1 MVKIRM
7 IHPLWK
13 VASIM
18 TLVTTR
24 SPQALQPVQPEPTVD
39 DSTDRWVDATWEEFV
54 TISDDPKSEKASCYY
69 YNHQMR
75 IETMGVGP
83 SHALENTLV
92 TLAIGLFCMVKGIRI
107 GGLTN
112 ASYQKKDTREAQPDL
127 SYYFDEQVALIPSGN
142 TIIDLDAAMPPRLT
156 IEIAAT
162 SLNADLGLKR
172 LLYEELGVQEY
183 WVVDVERTEIFAFQ
197 ILENGGSRRI
207 TDSVVLPGLA
217 IVTIETALRDR
228 KTSDDS
234 QIMANLMK
242 EFAT

>member
-1 MVKIRM
+1 
-7 IHPLWK
+7 
-13 VASIM
+13 M

-24 SPQALQPVQPEPTVD
+24 PPEALQSLQPEPTVD
-39 DSTDRWVDATWEEFV
+39 HPTDEYLGDECLTDRWVDATWEEFV
-54 TISDDPKSEKASCYY
+54 AVSDDPKSEKASCYY

-107 GGLTN
+107 AGLTN
-112 ASYQKKDTREAQPDL
+112 ASYLKKDTREAQPDL

-142 TIIDLDAAMPPRLT
+142 TIIDLDTAKPPRLT

-162 SLNADLGLKR
+162 SLKDDLSFKR
-172 LLYEELGVQEY
+172 MLYEELGVQEY

-197 ILENGGSRRI
+197 VLDGGGSRRI
-207 TDSVVLPGLA
+207 TASVVLPGLA
-217 IVTIETALRDR
+217 IATIETALRDR

-234 QIMANLMK
+234 QIMASLMK
-242 EFAT
+242 EFSA

>member
-1 MVKIRM
+1 MT
-7 IHPLWK
+7 
-13 VASIM
+13 VA
-18 TLVTTR
+18 TTR
-24 SPQALQPVQPEPTVD
+24 PVKTLPPKSTIESPAQKSPAQKSPTQE
-39 DSTDRWVDATWEEFV
+39 SLTDRWVDATWEEFV
-54 TISDDPKSEKASCYY
+54 MILDDPKSEKASCYY

-112 ASYQKKDTREAQPDL
+112 ASYLKKETREAQPDL

-142 TIIDLDAAMPPRLT
+142 TIINLDTAMPPRLT

-162 SLNADLGLKR
+162 SLKDDLSFKR

-197 ILENGGSRRI
+197 ILEGGGSRRI
-207 TDSVVLPGLA
+207 TGSVVLPGLA
-217 IVTIETALRDR
+217 IATIETALRDR

-234 QIMANLMK
+234 QIMASLMK
-242 EFAT
+242 EFSA

>member
-1 MVKIRM
+1 
-7 IHPLWK
+7 
-13 VASIM
+13 M

-24 SPQALQPVQPEPTVD
+24 PPEALQSEPTIDYPTEECLGVD
-39 DSTDRWVDATWEEFV
+39 YPTDRWVDATWEEFV
-54 TISDDPKSEKASCYY
+54 AISDDPKSEKASCYY

-112 ASYQKKDTREAQPDL
+112 ASYLKKETREAQPDL

-142 TIIDLDAAMPPRLT
+142 SIIDLDTATPPLLT

-162 SLNADLGLKR
+162 SLKDDLSFKR

-197 ILENGGSRRI
+197 MLEGGGSRRI

-217 IVTIETALRDR
+217 IATLENALRDR

-234 QIMANLMK
+234 QIMASLMK
-242 EFAT
+242 TFSSNIE

>member
-1 MVKIRM
+1 MT
-7 IHPLWK
+7 
-13 VASIM
+13 VA
-18 TLVTTR
+18 TTR
-24 SPQALQPVQPEPTVD
+24 PVKTLPPKSTIESPAQKSPAQKSPTQE
-39 DSTDRWVDATWEEFV
+39 SLTDRWVDATWEDFIA
-54 TISDDPKSEKASCYY
+54 ISDDPKSEKASCYY

-112 ASYQKKDTREAQPDL
+112 ASYLKKETREAQPDL

-142 TIIDLDAAMPPRLT
+142 TIIDLDTAMPPRLT

-162 SLNADLGLKR
+162 SLKDDLSFKR

-217 IVTIETALRDR
+217 IATLEKALRDR

-234 QIMANLMK
+234 QIMASLMK
-242 EFAT
+242 EFSA

>member
-1 MVKIRM
+1 
-7 IHPLWK
+7 
-13 VASIM
+13 M
-18 TLVTTR
+18 TLVTTL
-24 SPQALQPVQPEPTVD
+24 PLQTLQPKPVPEPAIEYP
-39 DSTDRWVDATWEEFV
+39 TDRWVDATWEEFV
-54 TISDDPKSEKASCYY
+54 AISDDPNSEKASCYY

-75 IETMGVGP
+75 IETMVVGP

-112 ASYQKKDTREAQPDL
+112 ASYLKKDTREAQPDL
-127 SYYFDEQVALIPSGN
+127 SYYFDEQVALIPNGN
-142 TIIDLDAAMPPRLT
+142 SIIDLDTATPPLLT

-162 SLNADLGLKR
+162 SLKDDLSFKR

-197 ILENGGSRRI
+197 ILAGGGSRRI
-207 TDSVVLPGLA
+207 TASVVLPGLA
-217 IVTIETALRDR
+217 IATIETALRDR

-234 QIMANLMK
+234 EIMASLMK
-242 EFAT
+242 EFSA

>member
-1 MVKIRM
+1 
-7 IHPLWK
+7 
-13 VASIM
+13 M

-24 SPQALQPVQPEPTVD
+24 SLQTTQSEPTEKHPA
-39 DSTDRWVDATWEEFV
+39 DRWVDATWREFV
-54 TISDDPKSEKASCYY
+54 AISEDPKFEKASCYY

-75 IETMGVGP
+75 VETMGVGP
-83 SHALENTLV
+83 SHALENTLI
-92 TLAIGLFCMVKGIRI
+92 TLAIGLFCMVRGIRV

-112 ASYQKKDTREAQPDL
+112 ASYQKKETREAQPDL

-142 TIIDLDAAMPPRLT
+142 AVIDLDAAMPPRLT

-162 SLNADLGLKR
+162 SLKDDLGLKR

-217 IVTIETALRDR
+217 IATIETALRDR
-228 KTSDDS
+228 KISDDS
-234 QIMANLMK
+234 QIMASLMK
-242 EFAT
+242 EFSA